1 MVAGAETRGA
11 EFVVVGGLPPDPPPP
26 PQANKR
32 DVATHKG
39 KTRLKV
45 CRTGIARTSL
55 MSTIAPIDRV
65 TVTLVRD
72 STGKIRMEPAFERN
86 ADGRTTAGGG
96 KSVVVESA

>member
-1 MVAGAETRGA
+1 
-11 EFVVVGGLPPDPPPP
+11 
-26 PQANKR
+26 
-32 DVATHKG
+32 
-39 KTRLKV
+39 
-45 CRTGIARTSL
+45 